1 MMIVRMVY
9 WGYPDCF
16 HICNRLSP
24 AGKSRTFLRS
34 SCPALYRVTIE
45 AMKDQETFSRMY
57 FIDKNHKPLVHLE
70 LIKIF
75 KIYKR

>member
-1 MMIVRMVY
+1 MIVRMVY
-9 WGYPDCF
+9 LGCF
-16 HICNRLSP
+16 HICNLLSL
-24 AGKSRTFLRS
+24 AGKSRTYLRS

-70 LIKIF
+70 LMEIF

>member
-1 MMIVRMVY
+1 MV
-9 WGYPDCF
+9 
-16 HICNRLSP
+16 H
-24 AGKSRTFLRS
+24 
-34 SCPALYRVTIE
+34 VTIE

-70 LIKIF
+70 LIEIF